1 MPSLNAKIQ
10 YIREAEKKIEDI
22 SVEID
27 NLTTALSKL
36 QHHSSRINTLEEKVR
51 LLWDVARKNNF
62 EIHTLEFKAQDGQK
76 RLEVL
81 ASQVEKMAEIV
92 SEQWIQIQQ
101 LEQAVQMAEMRTL
114 KVKRQLRSSKCPF
127 VKFIKNVFGHH
138 LETLK
143 GILHP
148 YGSYSKADPN
158 SYWDQALHPIQ
169 RTFASARQYHYELQ
183 KFVKHEIERN
193 GFPVALA
200 NEEVVFLVRSLME
213 DQKLLKAF
221 VDDSICDSLQE
232 MKDSLSKDFAD
243 ICSMLMKLVGKK
255 STTSIPPRGPVE
267 LERLRGGNPES
278 WILQAERYFEFYS
291 IADNIKLSLASSYLD
306 GEALAWFQWLYRNK
320 KFVDRKHFTEKLKL
334 HYHKW
339 IPPASIG
346 CSADLQFCSN
356 CYEALEL
363 PRTQGSPLTAMS
375 HVSNFFEFEAIFK
388 HRNSEAKQMFDE
400 MSTSPFQSNGGKFS
414 CYSSDPKHKCKH
426 MCLSLCS

>member
-1 MPSLNAKIQ
+1 
-10 YIREAEKKIEDI
+10 
-22 SVEID
+22 
-27 NLTTALSKL
+27 
-36 QHHSSRINTLEEKVR
+36 
-51 LLWDVARKNNF
+51 
-62 EIHTLEFKAQDGQK
+62 
-76 RLEVL
+76 
-81 ASQVEKMAEIV
+81 
-92 SEQWIQIQQ
+92 
-101 LEQAVQMAEMRTL
+101 
-114 KVKRQLRSSKCPF
+114 
-127 VKFIKNVFGHH
+127 
-138 LETLK
+138 
-143 GILHP
+143 
-148 YGSYSKADPN
+148 
-158 SYWDQALHPIQ
+158 
-169 RTFASARQYHYELQ
+169 
-183 KFVKHEIERN
+183 
-193 GFPVALA
+193 
-200 NEEVVFLVRSLME
+200 ME